1 MPPPVRCVTF
11 ISERFERRT
20 PAGLNILKR
29 LFHRPR
35 PDNLDA
41 VCQAIDD
48 ALHGEPAIAQI
59 QWWSDQP
66 LRGAGTPHPAGAP
79 Q

>member
-1 MPPPVRCVTF
+1 MPPLVRCVTF
-11 ISERFERRT
+11 T
-20 PAGLNILKR
+20 KR

-41 VCQAIDD
+41 GCQAIDD
-48 ALHGEPAIAQI
+48 ALHGEPAIAEI
-59 QWWSDQP
+59 QWWNDQP
-66 LRGAGTPHPAGAP
+66 FRGAGTPHPAGRAP